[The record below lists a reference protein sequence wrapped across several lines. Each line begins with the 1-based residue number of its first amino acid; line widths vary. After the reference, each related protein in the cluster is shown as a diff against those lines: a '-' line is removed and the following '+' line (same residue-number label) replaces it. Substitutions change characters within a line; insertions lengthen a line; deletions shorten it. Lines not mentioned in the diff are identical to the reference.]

1 MNVVLEKQKKQI
13 KERNALKN
21 NDKLCPNCANE
32 LNSIGVCNKCN
43 YHSRISY
50 KERIDLLCDN
60 GTFKELY
67 KDMITNYSEQFDYKA
82 KYDKSA
88 LESGL
93 KEAVVSG
100 KCKMNNHNVVICI
113 MEYSFMAGTLGISNG
128 EKITK
133 TIEYATKNK
142 LPLIILCA
150 SGGARIQEGVAALVQ
165 MAKIVSALEK
175 HKQKGLL
182 YVSCLLNPTLGGVT
196 ASFGLMGDINI
207 TEPNTTIGFAGKK
220 VIKETINEDNND
232 YFQSELFNQEYGM
245 IDIVCER
252 KDLKNTITNILN
264 ILTIKNNF
272 KIESRNVEFDYSKHN
287 KVDILNKNRD
297 ITTNKCKDYII
308 KMFDEFYELHGDRIS
323 YDDSS
328 IISGIGIINGLK
340 VAIAAQNKGRNLN
353 ENIDCHY
360 GMTSPEGYRKATRIA
375 ELAEKFELPLV
386 LLIDSPGAYPSL
398 KAEQNGQ
405 ALSIS
410 TCMVKLLN
418 TKTIILTYVIG
429 EACSGGAL
437 SLSISDYIA
446 MFSKSMYCVISPEA
460 YIRIIS
466 KDMKINE
473 KLLQDMKYSALDLYS
488 NNLIDDVL
496 KEKELEFNI
505 EQIKNSILNKV
516 NELSKINMKELLNNR
531 YEKIRNWDS
540 SVRGNK

>member
-1 MNVVLEKQKKQI
+1 
-13 KERNALKN
+13 
-21 NDKLCPNCANE
+21 
-32 LNSIGVCNKCN
+32 
-43 YHSRISY
+43 
-50 KERIDLLCDN
+50 
-60 GTFKELY
+60 
-67 KDMITNYSEQFDYKA
+67 
-82 KYDKSA
+82 
-88 LESGL
+88 
-93 KEAVVSG
+93 
-100 KCKMNNHNVVICI
+100 
-113 MEYSFMAGTLGISNG
+113 
-128 EKITK
+128 
-133 TIEYATKNK
+133 
-142 LPLIILCA
+142 
-150 SGGARIQEGVAALVQ
+150 
-165 MAKIVSALEK
+165 
-175 HKQKGLL
+175 
-182 YVSCLLNPTLGGVT
+182 
-196 ASFGLMGDINI
+196 
-207 TEPNTTIGFAGKK
+207 
-220 VIKETINEDNND
+220 
-232 YFQSELFNQEYGM
+232 
-245 IDIVCER
+245 
-252 KDLKNTITNILN
+252 
-264 ILTIKNNF
+264 
-272 KIESRNVEFDYSKHN
+272 
-287 KVDILNKNRD
+287 
-297 ITTNKCKDYII
+297 
-308 KMFDEFYELHGDRIS
+308 MFDEFYELHGDRIS